1 MDRFNSHPGINGSR
15 LLVYLQEDVE
25 QFETKNR
32 ELREV
37 VRTKENQIQTLER
50 TNEDLE
56 NKLQEAQER
65 KEKET
70 QNSEL
75 QEEIHDFKDRIR

>member
-1 MDRFNSHPGINGSR
+1 MNQWFM
-15 LLVYLQEDVE
+15 LLDYLQEDIE

-37 VRTKENQIQTLER
+37 VRKKENQIQTLER
-50 TNEDLE
+50 TNDDLE
-56 NKLQEAQER
+56 NKMQEARER
-65 KEKET
+65 KEKAT

-75 QEEIHDFKDRIR
+75 QEEINNLKDKIR